1 METKKLQLNV
11 GGFLLIMLYYLLIG
25 GLLFGFFTEVIP
37 NPSNF
42 YLKSITLIVKE
53 LIPSVGVIY
62 VILLHIRINNEPDFK
77 LSIVGDF
84 NSRLL
89 LSVLLV
95 GLVFFFWFHN
105 SIGIWSDNL
114 PVGKVIKEIFRK
126 MDLDL
131 KENPVPVIINIAVF
145 MPVFEEMLF
154 RGIILRGFLGNYR
167 PVMAIFLSALFF
179 GMAHMNLPQFFH
191 AFLIGLFL
199 GIIYYR
205 TQSLLLCVA
214 VHSLNNGISFLV
226 DSDKF
231 QPGVMG
237 FLIGIAVFSIG
248 VYLFK
253 KQILFK
259 IKRADPIPEPASEV
273 ID

>member
-95 GLVFFFWFHN
+95 GLGFFFWFHN

-145 MPVFEEMLF
+145 MPVFAEMLF
-154 RGIILRGFLGNYR
+154 L
-167 PVMAIFLSALFF
+167 
-179 GMAHMNLPQFFH
+179 
-191 AFLIGLFL
+191 
-199 GIIYYR
+199 
-205 TQSLLLCVA
+205 
-214 VHSLNNGISFLV
+214 
-226 DSDKF
+226 
-231 QPGVMG
+231 
-237 FLIGIAVFSIG
+237 
-248 VYLFK
+248 
-253 KQILFK
+253 
-259 IKRADPIPEPASEV
+259 
-273 ID
+273 